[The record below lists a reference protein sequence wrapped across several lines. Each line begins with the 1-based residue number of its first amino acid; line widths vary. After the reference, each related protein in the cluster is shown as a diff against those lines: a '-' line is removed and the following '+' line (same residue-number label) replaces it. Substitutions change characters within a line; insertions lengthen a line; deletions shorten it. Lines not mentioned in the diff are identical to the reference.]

1 MPKRQL
7 LRSVNILLLS
17 GQHIWA
23 QRLVGLFVQIRWYQT
38 RKRMNYPR
46 VYALLLLSAFL
57 TSCGQNQ
64 TNVPED
70 SIKSEINDIGP
81 NLMARNLKKGSNGTM
96 LIAGPN
102 NSSLSFG
109 GVFRYDARLPNEQ
122 GKSFINLTSKLGPH
136 RFWDVLEDRRGNLWF
151 TTTDSGVYYDNTSAP
166 LSAGSKSI
174 QHFTTTDGLAN
185 NQVLSVYEDKAGLI
199 WFGTGGGISRFDGKS
214 FRNFTSPNAPL
225 FYKEGHYNN
234 DIHTIIEDK
243 QGKLWVG
250 TRGDAFVYDGKKF
263 TTLTHKGEPFLDV
276 WGILED
282 SKGNIWLSG
291 YNGFSGSTGGLYR
304 YDGSTFT
311 KVSERGAYAI
321 IQDKKGNIWTTGPVN
336 PANWTVQ
343 ALSRYDAKSLY
354 SEKPTVTEIKSGKA
368 FYGLSEA
375 NDGSI
380 WFGDATGVYRYDG
393 KTITDFYNKAGQK
406 KYSIDTKQS
415 VVIWKGSM
423 LLGAWEGSKFLGDG
437 SATGDVDLLKGEL
450 VLDNRHLVG
459 GAVEIDMRTIEQKF
473 DHPGPH
479 NKLPPFFNV
488 KKFPLSTFAI
498 TQVERGNNG
507 NTNVPNDGSIRVRNE
522 GNINVTG
529 NLTIEGITKAVTFP
543 AQLYFKDGMDGT
555 VELNG
560 TLTIDRTDWGIDSG
574 SEKLFLTSGDGT
586 ISDDVKLF
594 IKIVA
599 KK

>member
-1 MPKRQL
+1 
-7 LRSVNILLLS
+7 
-17 GQHIWA
+17 
-23 QRLVGLFVQIRWYQT
+23 
-38 RKRMNYPR
+38 MNYSH
-46 VYALLLLSAFL
+46 VSTLLLLSVFL
-57 TSCGQNQ
+57 TSCEQNQ
-64 TNVPED
+64 TNVPKD
-70 SIKSEINDIGP
+70 NIGSVIKDIGP
-81 NLMARNLKKGSNGTM
+81 NIMVRTIKKGSNGTL
-96 LIAGPN
+96 LIAGPH

-109 GVFRYDARLPNEQ
+109 AVFRYDARRTDGQ
-122 GKSFINLTSKLGPH
+122 GKSFTNLTSQLGSH
-136 RFWDVLEDRRGNLWF
+136 RFWDVLEDRRGNFWF
-151 TTTDSGVYYDNTSAP
+151 TTTDSGVYYCPARRSDSAS
-166 LSAGSKSI
+166 LRAGGKSI
-174 QHFTTTDGLAN
+174 QHFTTKEGLAN
-185 NQVLSVYEDKAGLI
+185 NQVLSVYEDKAGII

-225 FYKEGHYNN
+225 FYKDGHWNH
-234 DIHTIIEDK
+234 DIHTILEDK
-243 QGKLWVG
+243 TGKLWVG

-276 WGILED
+276 WGIMED
-282 SKGNIWLSG
+282 KNGNIWLSG
-291 YNGFSGSTGGLYR
+291 YNGFGGNSGGLYR

-343 ALSRYDAKSLY
+343 ALSRYDVKSLY
-354 SEKPTVTEIKSGKA
+354 SEKPTVTEIKSGRA

-393 KTITDFYNKAGQK
+393 QTITDFYRKEGQK
-406 KYSIDTKQS
+406 KYSIDTRQS

-423 LLGAWEGSKFLGDG
+423 LLGAWDGSTFLGDG
-437 SATGDVDLLKGEL
+437 SATGDVDLVKGEL
-450 VLDNRHLVG
+450 LIESDRRSDRRLVG
-459 GAVEIDMRTIEQKF
+459 GAVAVDMTTIEQKF
-473 DHPGPH
+473 DDPGPH
-479 NKLPPFFNV
+479 NRLPPFFDV
-488 KKFPLSTFAI
+488 KKFPVSTFAI
-498 TQVERGNNG
+498 TKVETGNDG

-522 GNINVTG
+522 GNIKITG
-529 NLTIEGITKAVTFP
+529 NLTLEGITKAVTFP

-560 TLTIDRTDWGIDSG
+560 TLILDRTDWDIDYG
-574 SEKLFLTSGDGT
+574 SEKHFYQSGDGT